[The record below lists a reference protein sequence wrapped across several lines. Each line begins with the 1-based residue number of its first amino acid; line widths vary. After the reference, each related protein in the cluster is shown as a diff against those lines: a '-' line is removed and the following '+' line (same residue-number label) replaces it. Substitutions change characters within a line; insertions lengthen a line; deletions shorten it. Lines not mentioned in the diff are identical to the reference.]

1 MILLDSR
8 FHSTIDTKSSGIYGI
23 RILQSG
29 SLVYPR
35 GTYTWLINNKIIKF
49 IYLTQSVFLGHWNDH
64 HVSRSHDPS
73 GRLIKFGQI
82 DTFINGNRYL
92 IQILFNYT
100 LKDISQLYW
109 VEKKFKR
116 LLLSIMNRN
125 FFEKSKYN
133 EIIERIVIKYI

>member
-29 SLVYPR
+29 SFVYPR
-35 GTYTWLINNKIIKF
+35 GTYTWSNKIYT
-49 IYLTQSVFLGHWNDH
+49 YLTQSVFLGHWNDH

-82 DTFINGNRYL
+82 DTLMNGNRYL

-125 FFEKSKYN
+125 LNFLEKSKYN

>member
-35 GTYTWLINNKIIKF
+35 GTYTWSNKIY
-49 IYLTQSVFLGHWNDH
+49 IYNAICDFLGHWNDH
-64 HVSRSHDPS
+64 HVSRSNDPS

-82 DTFINGNRYL
+82 DTLMNGNRYL

-109 VEKKFKR
+109 VKKKFKR